1 MLHYQYTFMSLM
13 QCSSHQHPPTL
24 HTLPHTC
31 TDCTLLQ
38 RYSPNR
44 PLPFSSPFLFYCL
57 HTCAVLSNTLNSAC
71 TLGGGGKG
79 DKTDELLLIAVR
91 RGHIAYKSATRQHEA
106 KGFRRTEGDL
116 GANFSRDGYEDGWK
130 GVDA

>member
-13 QCSSHQHPPTL
+13 QCSSYQHPPTPYIP
-24 HTLPHTC
+24 HHTC
-31 TDCTLLQ
+31 TDCTLSQ
-38 RYSPNR
+38 CYNPNR
-44 PLPFSSPFLFYCL
+44 PLPFSSLCLFYCL
-57 HTCAVLSNTLNSAC
+57 HTCAVLSNTLNTAC
-71 TLGGGGKG
+71 TLGAGAGG

-91 RGHIAYKSATRQHEA
+91 RGHITYKSATRQREA
-106 KGFRRTEGDL
+106 KGFRRSEGDL